1 MSHSNE
7 LVSLSVIKCCG
18 SFGCVITDSKLNEIA
33 SGHNMVTEL
42 NDPTAHAEIMTIQ
55 KLWQYKKAC
64 NVLNNYD
71 LSTCK

>member
-1 MSHSNE
+1 LSHSNE
-7 LVSLSVIKCCG
+7 LAYLSVIKGCG
-18 SFGCVITDSKLNEIA
+18 PFGCVITDINEIA

-42 NDPTAHAEIMTIQ
+42 NDPTAHAEIVIIQ
-55 KLWQYKKAC
+55 KAC